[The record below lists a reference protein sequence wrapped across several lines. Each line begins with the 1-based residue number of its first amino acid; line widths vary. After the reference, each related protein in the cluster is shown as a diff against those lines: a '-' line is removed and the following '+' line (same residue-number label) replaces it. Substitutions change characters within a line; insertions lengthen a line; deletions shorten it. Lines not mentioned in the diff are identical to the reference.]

1 MAGFSMSGPV
11 QMAYAVDDVREAAAG
26 WAPVGVG
33 PFFVVEHVELRA
45 SRIAGV
51 PAMFDHSSA
60 FGWWGGVMFELIC
73 QHVAPGSGTDRLV
86 GTAGLHHVAHF
97 VDDLD
102 AVSAGLVRDGHAEIL
117 RAETAAGMRFAFYDG
132 GVARDHV
139 IEICE
144 REPGVQNFYDMVRD
158 ASIGW
163 DGSDPVRT
171 L

>member
-1 MAGFSMSGPV
+1 MPSTMFVRQRLGGLRSASGRFSSSSTSNS
-11 QMAYAVDDVREAAAG
+11 VRLESQAC
-26 WAPVGVG
+26 
-33 PFFVVEHVELRA
+33 RRC
-45 SRIAGV
+45 STI
-51 PAMFDHSSA
+51 
-60 FGWWGGVMFELIC
+60 
-73 QHVAPGSGTDRLV
+73 RL
-86 GTAGLHHVAHF
+86 H
-97 VDDLD
+97 
-102 AVSAGLVRDGHAEIL
+102 SAGLVRDGHAEIL
-117 RAETAAGMRFAFYDG
+117 RAETAAGMRFAFHDG